1 MLRSFRVANHRSIR
15 DEQELLLL
23 PAYDK
28 NRSVVPVA
36 AIFGANASGKSNLLD
51 ALAFMQT
58 AVRTSYRSWEPG
70 TGIPRH
76 PFRLDPR
83 YINEESLFAVDV
95 TLDGVR
101 STYGFTVDDERV
113 REEWLYTYPQ
123 GRRRIIFE
131 RDGGRVRLGSTLP
144 DHRSREATL
153 NGLTR
158 TNALFL
164 STAAHANQAEMMPL
178 YDWFRVNLQIL
189 NFSSTLAES
198 GSMAGRLAADAD
210 KSVVV
215 ELARVAD
222 LGIRDIVVE
231 HPDSRVVRNH
241 LFYGEMDDLNRRLF
255 ELLSRRMEGGSRD
268 IQDPELLAETARME
282 RRRNIVSAALAQ
294 KSDTGSALVF
304 LQGKHSTPLEL
315 AEQSAGTRAWIS
327 LLAQVLPTLERGY
340 VLAVD
345 EIDTSLHPR
354 LTARLIEL
362 FRDERTNRR
371 GAQLV
376 FVTHD
381 TSLLGTSFGRPVLER
396 DQIWFTQKDDEGA
409 TSLFPLTDFH
419 PRKEENTE
427 RRYLGGSYGAVPAV
441 FSDSLVE
448 AYLASRPEPAD
459 GPT

>member
-1 MLRSFRVANHRSIR
+1 MYRRSVSVLRSFRVANHRSIR

-28 NRSVVPVA
+28 NRSAVPVA
-36 AIFGANASGKSNLLD
+36 AVFGANASGKSNLLD

-76 PFRLDPR
+76 PFRLDPK

-95 TLDGVR
+95 TLEGVR
-101 STYGFTVDDERV
+101 STYGFTVDNEQV

-131 RDGGRVRLGSTLP
+131 RDDGRVRLGSTLA

-158 TNALFL
+158 ANALFL

-178 YDWFRVNLQIL
+178 YDWFRVNLRVLDSLGQAKPENIV
-189 NFSSTLAES
+189 S
-198 GSMAGRLAADAD
+198 RLAADTD
-210 KSVVV
+210 RIDVVD
-215 ELARVAD
+215 LARVAD
-222 LGIRDIVVE
+222 LGIADILVE
-231 HPDSRVVRNH
+231 RPDELMRQ
-241 LFYGEMDDLNRRLF
+241 LN
-255 ELLSRRMEGGSRD
+255 
-268 IQDPELLAETARME
+268 A
-282 RRRNIVSAALAQ
+282 
-294 KSDTGSALVF
+294 KSTLVF
-304 LQGKHSTPLEL
+304 LQGKHSVPLRL

-327 LLAQVLPTLERGY
+327 LLTQVLPVLESGY
-340 VLAVD
+340 VLVVD

-362 FRDERTNRR
+362 FRDGRTNSHN
-371 GAQLV
+371 AQLV

-459 GPT
+459 GPA